1 MAWGCVFPLCIK
13 VPLCAPGCLK
23 VPVKLHW
30 SLLLFIGACVATDFM
45 HFNIGQLI
53 STIFYAAIFVT
64 LTAII
69 VGMVQSSV
77 ATCFGAVP
85 KAIVIWPIGG
95 VALYDTAPAKHC
107 HRFTI
112 AFAGILTYFAMA
124 MMYFGFVYAL
134 GCGIGGDVGAHIEN
148 NSTISVSYCEIL
160 PWSEEID
167 YAEIVGFQFS
177 FWLAAI
183 SFQMFMYNLKLLVLN
198 LFIPVIPLACATIV
212 VSSLLLCGVS
222 KPRVAV
228 IAMTLSCFG
237 LLALGTWAVIV
248 VICSTVSGHTHFD
261 VIALM
266 SLLYLAMCTRTLHK
280 AWKNEKLDTHPLF
293 ALAPSAADAGAP
305 TDSPAV
311 NNAQLSQSLVVAGA
325 GGSSEPEPKPKK
337 RGTGG
342 FNPFKRAS
350 NAGGESSND
359 GQVTINVTPDQVV
372 QGAQWAANNPGT
384 VASVANIAGRVAQA
398 SDANPFLNNAHLS
411 QR

>member
-1 MAWGCVFPLCIK
+1 MGLRLPALHKGS
-13 VPLCAPGCLK
+13 LCAPGCLK

-160 PWSEEID
+160 PWSEEVD
-167 YAEIVGFQFS
+167 YAQITGFQFS

-228 IAMTLSCFG
+228 IAMTLSCFASSPSARG
-237 LLALGTWAVIV
+237 CHCGDLLDR
-248 VICSTVSGHTHFD
+248 CGHTHFD

-293 ALAPSAADAGAP
+293 ALAPSADAGAP

-311 NNAQLSQSLVVAGA
+311 NNAQLSQSLVVAGVGLGA
-325 GGSSEPEPKPKK
+325 GAKAEEARDRRFQPVQAIEQCGW
-337 RGTGG
+337 R
-342 FNPFKRAS
+342 
-350 NAGGESSND
+350 
-359 GQVTINVTPDQVV
+359 VV
-372 QGAQWAANNPGT
+372 QRRPG
-384 VASVANIAGRVAQA
+384 
-398 SDANPFLNNAHLS
+398 DD
-411 QR
+411 QRHA